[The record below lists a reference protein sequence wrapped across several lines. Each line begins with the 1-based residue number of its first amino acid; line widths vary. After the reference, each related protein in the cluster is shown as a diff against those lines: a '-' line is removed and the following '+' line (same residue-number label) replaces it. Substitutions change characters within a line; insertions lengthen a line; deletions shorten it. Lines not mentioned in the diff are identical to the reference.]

1 MDLKSSVKNVTNSSP
16 TTRGH
21 VFVYIF
27 MVVWNE
33 PFIEIGVSGGV
44 SWHDAKSVKW
54 YIKLIFQTT

>member
-33 PFIEIGVSGGV
+33 PFLEIGVSGGQPDSATCKPLV
-44 SWHDAKSVKW
+44 
-54 YIKLIFQTT
+54 